1 MLNVNKLKGKIVE
14 KGYTIEKLSQTLG
27 INPSTFYR
35 KLKKNSFEIEEADT
49 IVKELCLSSEEATE
63 IFFAQTVALMQQ

>member
-14 KGYTIEKLSQTLG
+14 KGFSIEKLSQILG

-35 KLKKNSFEIEEADT
+35 KIKNNSFEIEEADA
-49 IVKELCLSSEEATE
+49 IVKELGLSSTEATE
-63 IFFAQTVALMQQ
+63 IFFAQTVA